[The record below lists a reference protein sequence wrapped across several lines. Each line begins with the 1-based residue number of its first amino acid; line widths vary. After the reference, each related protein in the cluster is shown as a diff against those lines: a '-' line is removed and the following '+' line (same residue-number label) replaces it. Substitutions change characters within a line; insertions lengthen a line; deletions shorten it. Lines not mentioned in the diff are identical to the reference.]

1 MSTKQK
7 TELKKMNKLKP
18 TYQRSLKGTGI
29 YANGRK
35 AAPTK
40 DGSKNKRA
48 LKPNL
53 FGITWG

>member
-1 MSTKQK
+1 
-7 TELKKMNKLKP
+7 MNKLKP
-18 TYQRSLKGTGI
+18 TYQRALKGTGI